1 MKNLAPD
8 TVRLMQGATE
18 TRHALRRLAAKNAAA
33 GDDQVATLVANT
45 QADLLRL
52 AVLKDPNEQRHRAMV
67 LEAQPFWATTNTPS
81 EGKRKV
87 CND

>member
-1 MKNLAPD
+1 MKNWSPEH
-8 TVRLMQGATE
+8 VRLAQSATDA
-18 TRHALRRLAAKNAAA
+18 RDSLRRLAAKHAAA
-33 GDDQVATLVANT
+33 GDGLVAALVANT